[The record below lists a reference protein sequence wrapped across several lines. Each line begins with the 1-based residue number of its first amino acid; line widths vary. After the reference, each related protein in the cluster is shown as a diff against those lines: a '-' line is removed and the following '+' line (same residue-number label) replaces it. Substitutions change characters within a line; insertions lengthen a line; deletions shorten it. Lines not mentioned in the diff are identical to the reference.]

1 MSPGGLISKLHSRKL
16 LKINSQI
23 SSLVRSSR
31 VVAPADFNYR
41 FGGLVFFFFFSLPPR
56 YQGNWRLLVFAA
68 SLALFFVEPR
78 RSNSILG
85 LKGDDS
91 RLSGVITLQNSGAFT
106 LSPMKSLAQPREEF
120 SFLLPLTLVS
130 HGEGGIL

>member
-41 FGGLVFFFFFSLPPR
+41 FGGLFFFFFLS
-56 YQGNWRLLVFAA
+56 AA
-68 SLALFFVEPR
+68 K
-78 RSNSILG
+78 I
-85 LKGDDS
+85 S
-91 RLSGVITLQNSGAFT
+91 R
-106 LSPMKSLAQPREEF
+106 
-120 SFLLPLTLVS
+120 
-130 HGEGGIL
+130 

>member
-16 LKINSQI
+16 LKIISQI

-41 FGGLVFFFFFSLPPR
+41 FGGLVLFFFFFSLPPR

-68 SLALFFVEPR
+68 SLGLFFC
-78 RSNSILG
+78 G
-85 LKGDDS
+85 
-91 RLSGVITLQNSGAFT
+91 T
-106 LSPMKSLAQPREEF
+106 
-120 SFLLPLTLVS
+120 
-130 HGEGGIL
+130 